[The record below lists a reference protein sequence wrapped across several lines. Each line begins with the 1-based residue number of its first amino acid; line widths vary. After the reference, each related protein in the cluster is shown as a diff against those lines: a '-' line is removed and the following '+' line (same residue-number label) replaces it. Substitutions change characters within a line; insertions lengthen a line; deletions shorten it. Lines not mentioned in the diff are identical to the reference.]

1 MYNVCSQFI
10 YITGSFNILDVSN
23 LLETIVSNR
32 NVWVISVIFV
42 DVGTIVW

>member
-1 MYNVCSQFI
+1 MYNVCSQFN
-10 YITGSFNILDVSN
+10 YITGSFNILDILN

-32 NVWVISVIFV
+32 NFRVISVIIV